1 MKVKIYKIAAI
12 VFLILFTLIGIF
24 LGNYVIGLSST
35 IIEAVGKIDFSEQLS
50 QLIDRLLI
58 FIILEII
65 IGFLAILFTFIASK
79 KDEVS
84 IIYVEKEQQQINN
97 EVENNEQNN
106 ENNAE
111 KQEEVVKRVRQALQE
126 EKDLT
131 DEKMLSII
139 CNAVDACQGMFYVR
153 KEDNGVYFSA
163 TASYAFF
170 TEEDLH
176 KHYELGEGLVGQAAK
191 EKILLHIE
199 QVPRNYVTIVSG
211 LGKSEPVSLIIAPV
225 VKDNKTIAVIEL
237 AFFKKITDFDKEIIA
252 AIVKTK

>member
-12 VFLILFTLIGIF
+12 VFLILFALVGIF
-24 LGNYVIGLSST
+24 LGNYVLGLSRT
-35 IIEAVGKIDFSEQLS
+35 IVDTAGKMGFSAQLS
-50 QLIDRLLI
+50 QLMYRLLI
-58 FIILEII
+58 FIIIEII
-65 IGFLAILFTFIASK
+65 IGFLAILLTFIASK
-79 KDEVS
+79 KDEVNVV
-84 IIYVEKEQQQINN
+84 YVEKDQQQINN
-97 EVENNEQNN
+97 EVENKEQNN

-111 KQEEVVKRVRQALQE
+111 KQEELIKRVRKALQE
-126 EKDLT
+126 EKDIT

-139 CNAVDACQGMFYVR
+139 CKATDACQGMFYVR
-153 KEDNGVYFSA
+153 KEDNGVYFAA

-199 QVPRNYVTIVSG
+199 QVPQNYVTIVSG
-211 LGKSEPVSLIIAPV
+211 LGKSKPISLIIAPV
-225 VKDNKTIAVIEL
+225 VKDNQTIAVIEL
-237 AFFKKITDFDKEIIA
+237 AFFKEITDFDKETIA